1 MRRYARQAIV
11 ALLLPLFTVAA
22 QQPPSPQLPGQSSHS
37 STFDPLATPAKVS
50 PLAQP
55 ATSPGVLFLYGLE
68 HRFAASVAAGGG
80 KAFATWFADDAVALN
95 NGRPAVLGR
104 GNIAATATWDPK
116 TYQLTW
122 TPQGAQMLPSN
133 DSGFTWG
140 RYEGRSTDQH
150 GQPVVTSGRYIT
162 LWKKTPDGSWKVVL
176 DASANEP
183 PGAGECCSLP
193 KP

>member
-1 MRRYARQAIV
+1 MRRYARQAIF
-11 ALLLPLFTVAA
+11 ALVLPISVSTA
-22 QQPPSPQLPGQSSHS
+22 QQPSPHLPGQPTQS
-37 STFDPLATPAKVS
+37 STFDPFAASSAIS

-55 ATSPGVLFLYGLE
+55 SASPGVLFLYDLE
-68 HRFAASVAAGGG
+68 HRFAESVAAGGG

-104 GNIAATATWDPK
+104 GNIAASANWDPH

-140 RYEGRSTDQH
+140 HYEGHSMDQH
-150 GQPVVTSGRYIT
+150 GQPVVTAGRYIT

-183 PGAGECCSLP
+183 PAAGECCTLP